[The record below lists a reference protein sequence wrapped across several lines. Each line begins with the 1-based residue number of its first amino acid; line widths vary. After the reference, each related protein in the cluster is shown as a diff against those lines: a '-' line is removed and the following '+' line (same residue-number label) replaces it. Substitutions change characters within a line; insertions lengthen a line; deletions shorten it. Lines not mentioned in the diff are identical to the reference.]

1 MRGRRRIWTPGKE
14 THMAEVICYV
24 ESCKNHNSF
33 SNTCRLKDVTI
44 SDDIM
49 TAAGFIPKCDDYDEK
64 EE

>member
-1 MRGRRRIWTPGKE
+1 
-14 THMAEVICYV
+14 MAEAICYV